1 MQQLSRVL
9 AGAMAALAL
18 AGGAW
23 AQPEWP
29 SRPIRIIVPFGAGT
43 GLDVMARGFAQRLG
57 EQTGTAVVVENKE
70 GAGGTIGA
78 VAAMRAP
85 ADGYT
90 LLFTANGPFTVA
102 PYMQEAATYDPATDF
117 TPITKVALIPM
128 VLVTGKNSR
137 FKRFEDVVAE
147 ARAHPGKLDYASSG
161 VGTPSNMNVEVIKQK
176 LGLDIVAV
184 PYKST
189 GQAMT
194 DLISGQTALYMPS
207 FPAALTQL
215 KAGQAR
221 GLAIGSAK
229 RSKLMPDIPT
239 VAELLKE
246 PGLEASVWYGF
257 LAPKGLSPELT
268 ARIHEAL
275 AKAAASPQIEALTS
289 TLGAEAVLVGPREFR
304 EQVRRDAEGSRKL
317 LQSLGVKRDK

>member
-1 MQQLSRVL
+1 MHKLSRVL

-18 AGGAW
+18 AGGAC
-23 AQPEWP
+23 AQTAWP
-29 SRPIRIIVPFGAGT
+29 SRPIRIVVPFGAGS

-57 EQTGTAVVVENKE
+57 EQAKVAVVVENKE

-90 LLFTANGPFTVA
+90 LLFTANGPFAVA
-102 PYMQEAATYDPATDF
+102 PYMQEAATYDPASDF
-117 TPITKVALIPM
+117 TPIAKVALIPM
-128 VLVTGKNSR
+128 VLITGKNSR
-137 FKRFEDVVAE
+137 FQRFEDVVTE

-161 VGTPSNMNVEVIKQK
+161 VGTPSNMNVEVIKRK

-184 PYKST
+184 PYKNT

-221 GLAIGSAK
+221 GLAIGSAR
-229 RSKLMPDIPT
+229 RSRLMPDIPT
-239 VAELLKE
+239 VAEVVKE

-257 LAPKGLSPELT
+257 LAPKDLPPEL
-268 ARIHEAL
+268 AERIHAEI
-275 AKAAASPQIEALTS
+275 AKAAASPQIVALTA
-289 TLGAEAVLVGPREFR
+289 TLGAEPVLVGPREFR
-304 EQVRRDAEGSRKL
+304 EQVRHDAEESRKL
-317 LQSLGVKRDK
+317 LQALGVKRER